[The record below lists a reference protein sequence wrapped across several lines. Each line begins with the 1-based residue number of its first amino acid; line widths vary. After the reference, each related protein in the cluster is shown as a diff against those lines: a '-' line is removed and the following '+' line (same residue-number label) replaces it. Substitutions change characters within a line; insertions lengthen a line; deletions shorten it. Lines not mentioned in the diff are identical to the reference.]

1 MAIETRSDFEN
12 LCVHL
17 FCKGEFDVK
26 GMEAAFL
33 ESFELASQNNLN
45 LILINGIEL
54 YGKPPS
60 TLERFNLGEYVA
72 DLCWQFKRPIWIALA
87 AHIPIVDHERFGET
101 VARNRGAN
109 GKVFTDLEEAKAWLK
124 LI

>member
-1 MAIETRSDFEN
+1 MPIETHSEIEN

-17 FCKGEFDVK
+17 FCKGEFEVK
-26 GMEAAFL
+26 SMEAAFL
-33 ESFELASQNNLN
+33 ESFELASKNNLS
-45 LILINGIEL
+45 LILVNGFDL
-54 YGKPPS
+54 FGKPPT

-72 DLCWQFKRPIWIALA
+72 DLCRQFKIPIWIALA

-124 LI
+124 I